1 FVVWFRKNKAKHDLF
16 DDSRRD
22 QCLKY
27 KHKQP
32 PQIPAETE
40 NSEKFVQNGLTSEN
54 QANKMRLLEVP
65 FITVA
70 F

>member
-1 FVVWFRKNKAKHDLF
+1 VWFRKNKANHDLF

-40 NSEKFVQNGLTSEN
+40 IFYHEGHKVHKEN
-54 QANKMRLLEVP
+54 IRFMTFRSVP
-65 FITVA
+65 CLARTTGKV
-70 F
+70 